1 MGHDV
6 VITAHDGERLAG
18 TLYLPSGDGPF
29 AAVMEALPYRKDDVT
44 ESYRPTYE
52 RYAAHGLA
60 VLRLDLRG
68 TGSSTGIADRR
79 VPRRRAQRPAH
90 GDRVARRAAV
100 VERSG
105 GDVRHV
111 VLGLQLAADGG
122 RGRAGAAGGR
132 GHLRHRRPLH
142 RRRPLLRRRAAGDR
156 PHRLPALHGRDERA
170 AAGARGVRRRLARR
184 VAATR
189 RAHPAVVARVARTTR
204 PTARRGGAARS
215 GSGPTA
221 PATSG
226 WRARRC

>member
-1 MGHDV
+1 MAVDDV
-6 VITAHDGERLAG
+6 VIIAHDGERLAG

-68 TGSSTGIADRR
+68 TGSSTGIA
-79 VPRRRAQRPAH
+79 
-90 GDRVARRAAV
+90 GDEYPDVERSDLRTAIEWLAAPAV
-100 VERSG
+100 VERAR

-122 RGRAGAAGGR
+122 RGRARPAGGG
-132 GHLRHRRPLH
+132 GHVRHRRPLH

-156 PHRLPALHGRDERA
+156 PHRLPALHGRDERP
-170 AAGARGVRRRLARR
+170 AAGAGGVRRRMAR
-184 VAATR
+184 
-189 RAHPAVVARVARTTR
+189 
-204 PTARRGGAARS
+204 
-215 GSGPTA
+215 
-221 PATSG
+221 
-226 WRARRC
+226 